1 MGRQKRGQILFLEKL
16 ICPLFSANAVRSE
29 KKNKSVPFF
38 ITAIFSMF
46 LSIYLILGATGRS
59 FAKAG
64 IITLN
69 IGKATTAAIT
79 ENSPA
84 KVPAAITLKNAL
96 RLALKFY
103 PGILTSKYSYISS
116 IYTKNQTLSQYYPQ
130 ISGTAGFSRNSFMDV
145 NNNGVISGGQ
155 IYNQQ
160 GINYSIN
167 DYSATLNATYMLYSF
182 GSRYYNYLNAKYRM
196 NGANA
201 GYNYTVN
208 GDLYSVILD
217 FAQYFADKEL
227 MNTDKENLKNDEIQ
241 YKAAEAFYKVGTG
254 DLLDAETAK
263 ATMET
268 ARAAYINSEFN
279 VKIARLALLN
289 SIGLPPLK
297 KYRFVNTLKFKPFK
311 SKLQRL
317 MKTALKYNPQLKQ
330 AVYAVKASKASVKK
344 AASGYFPTFNADFS
358 YTGQN
363 SSFPLNRNYSA
374 GLSVSIPIFN
384 GFLTQN
390 QIDYSKAVLNSNVW
404 NKKLTE
410 NNLAYNISSDYYA
423 INNQYLTV
431 KALKSSEKA
440 SKLAYTLALKSYE
453 VGVGSMVQLV
463 TANAQ
468 YISSVTS
475 YINGEYTYFYL
486 KAKLYSDLG
495 LMVEH
500 YIK

>member
-1 MGRQKRGQILFLEKL
+1 M
-16 ICPLFSANAVRSE
+16 AVKTR
-29 KKNKSVPFF
+29 KNKNNFLLAAALCLFVSV
-38 ITAIFSMF
+38 F
-46 LSIYLILGATGRS
+46 LITGRNNRAL
-59 FAKAG
+59 AKTGTG

-69 IGKATTAAIT
+69 TGGQKTGGAI
-79 ENSPA
+79 SGIA
-84 KVPAAITLKNAL
+84 YGASKVITLKDAL
-96 RLALKFY
+96 RLALKLY
-103 PGILTSKYSYISS
+103 PGILSSKYSYIAS

-130 ISGTAGFSRNSFMDV
+130 ISGTAGFSKNSFMNV
-145 NNNGVISGGQ
+145 NNKGIISGGQ
-155 IYNQQ
+155 VYNGQ
-160 GINYSIN
+160 GINYSLN
-167 DYSATLNATYMLYSF
+167 NYSATLNATYMLYSF
-182 GSRYYNYLNAKYRM
+182 GSRYYNYLNAKYQM
-196 NGANA
+196 KGANA

-208 GDLYSVILD
+208 GDLYNVILN
-217 FAQYFADKEL
+217 FAEYFADKEL
-227 MNTDKENLKNDEIQ
+227 MLTDKENLKNDETQ
-241 YKAAEAFYKVGTG
+241 YKAATAFYKVGTG

-268 ARAAYINSEFN
+268 AKATYINSTFN

-289 SIGLPPLK
+289 SIGLPPSK
-297 KYRFVNTLKFKPFK
+297 KYRFINTLKFKPFK
-311 SKLQRL
+311 SKLREL

-330 AVYAVKASKASVKK
+330 AVYTVKASKASVKK
-344 AASGYFPTFNADFS
+344 ATSGYFPTFNADFS

-384 GFLTQN
+384 GFLTRN
-390 QIDYSKAVLNSNVW
+390 QIDYSKAVLNGNIW
-404 NKKLTE
+404 NKLLTQ
-410 NNLAYNISSDYYA
+410 NNIVYSISNDYYA

-463 TANAQ
+463 TANSQ
-468 YISSVTS
+468 YISAITN

-495 LMVEH
+495 LMIEH